1 MGILIKFIR
10 ALIIPDRFKKIAWH
24 KKIPCD
30 VLVYDAEGS
39 DILLNC
45 IPSQAKVFILR
56 TRDGIPLINS
66 KKFFLLLIK
75 CLVKYRKP
83 SLALRASIIKFLKP
97 KIVITY
103 IDNSTVVGVIKNMF
117 PSIPVVAVQNGTRW
131 DLSRPNQPPLV
142 FDHYF
147 SFGSVE
153 RDILSREGHF
163 AAHIY
168 PIGSVRAGLFEE
180 KYPASQKKEFD
191 LCYISQYSAL
201 PLDVID
207 KWTHE
212 MFTSYYE
219 MGNHLFSIIAEFA
232 EKNNL
237 SLCVAMRSSLNSVGF
252 EEERQYYSYQGK
264 THIRHIP
271 QSPFSSY
278 KAVQASRLSLTISS
292 TLGYEALGLG
302 ERVIFA
308 KDIKSVASVVMQG
321 SWTENFVAYRLPE
334 LQRLYT
340 LDYEEFNLKATKL
353 LNMTDAEYMDYSSDA
368 RIYYM
373 NYDFEQK
380 PHEIIKNKI
389 EAFLSKAN

>member
-1 MGILIKFIR
+1 MLTMKFFR
-10 ALIIPDRFKKIAWH
+10 ALIISARFKKIAWH
-24 KKIPCD
+24 PNIPCD
-30 VLVYDAEGS
+30 VLIFDTEGS
-39 DILLNC
+39 DNLIYC
-45 IPSQAKVFILR
+45 MPSRAKVYILR
-56 TRDGIPLINS
+56 TREGMPLINS
-66 KKFFLLLIK
+66 ISFFLLLLMG
-75 CLVKYRKP
+75 LVKYRKP
-83 SLALRASIIKFLKP
+83 GRALYSSIIKSLKP
-97 KIVITY
+97 KVVITY
-103 IDNSTVVGVIKNMF
+103 IDNSPVVGVIKNMF
-117 PSIPVVAVQNGTRW
+117 PTIPILAVQNGTRW

-153 RDILSREGHF
+153 RDILSRGGHF

-180 KYPASQKKEFD
+180 KYPALHKKEFD

-201 PLDVID
+201 PFDVID

-212 MFTSYYE
+212 MFISYYE
-219 MGNHLFSIIAEFA
+219 TGKHLFSVIVEFV

-237 SLCVAMRSSLNSVGF
+237 SLCVAMRSSLNSVSF

-264 THIRHIP
+264 NHIQHIP

-278 KAVQASRLSLTISS
+278 KTVQASRLSVTISS
-292 TLGYEALGLG
+292 TLGYEMLGLG

-321 SWTENFVAYRLPE
+321 SWAENFVTYRLPE

-340 LDYEEFNLKATKL
+340 LDYEEFSFKATEL
-353 LNMTDAEYMDYSSDA
+353 LNMTDAEYMDYSRDA
-368 RIYYM
+368 RVYYM
-373 NYDFEQK
+373 NYDSEQK
-380 PHEIIKNKI
+380 PHQIIKNKI
-389 EAFLSKAN
+389 EVFLSKAN